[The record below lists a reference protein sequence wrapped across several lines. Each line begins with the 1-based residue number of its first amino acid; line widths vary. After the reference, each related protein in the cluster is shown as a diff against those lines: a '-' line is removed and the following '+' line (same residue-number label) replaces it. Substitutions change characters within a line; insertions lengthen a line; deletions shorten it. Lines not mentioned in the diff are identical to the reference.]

1 MNCLSERRLVDLHTG
16 DGTEA
21 DRRHISE
28 CADCGTRLRALARD
42 LGRIDTILH
51 ETPPRQAAAPRL
63 AWRVVPLALAAVLA
77 LIVMRNRVEQV
88 PVVSNS
94 DDTLALADEV
104 ADAFADDVASDDE
117 PATGSTC
124 TWGDPLLGVGCD
136 EPGAMQIA
144 WR

>member
-1 MNCLSERRLVDLHTG
+1 MNCLSERRLLELHTG
-16 DGTEA
+16 DGSDS
-21 DRRHISE
+21 DRRHATE

-42 LGRIDTILH
+42 VGRIDAVLH
-51 ETPPRQAAAPRL
+51 ETPPRRAAAPRL
-63 AWRVVPLALAAVLA
+63 AWRIVPLALATLLA
-77 LIVMRNRVEQV
+77 LTVMRTRVEQA
-88 PVVSNS
+88 PVASS
-94 DDTLALADEV
+94 TDDTLALADEV
-104 ADAFADDVASDDE
+104 ADVFADDVASAEE

>member
-1 MNCLSERRLVDLHTG
+1 MNCLSERRLLELHTG
-16 DGTEA
+16 DGTDA
-21 DRRHISE
+21 DRRHAAE
-28 CADCGTRLRALARD
+28 CVDCGTRLHALARD

-51 ETPPRQAAAPRL
+51 ETPPRQAATPRL
-63 AWRVVPLALAAVLA
+63 VWRVVPIALAAVLA
-77 LIVMRNRVEQV
+77 LAVMRTRVEQT
-88 PVVSNS
+88 PVVSSN

-104 ADAFADDVASDDE
+104 ADVFTADVTLEDE
-117 PATGSTC
+117 PATPSTC